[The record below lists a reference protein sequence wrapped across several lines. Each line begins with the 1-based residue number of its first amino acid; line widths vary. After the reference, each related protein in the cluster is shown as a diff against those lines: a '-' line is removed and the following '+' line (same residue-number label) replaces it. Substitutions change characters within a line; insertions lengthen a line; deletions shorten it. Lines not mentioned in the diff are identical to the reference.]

1 MPLPT
6 QIQFHIIIYSF
17 LSGILTGMMFDLYR
31 IIRGNNVNKA
41 IIIKED
47 ILFSI
52 LAALIVFSFLLY
64 TNYAFLSLYVYM
76 FMLIALVL
84 YIRFISKTIMKTE
97 LIVFQGVSRVSR
109 IIFKYLIYPFK
120 IIFFN
125 ITGKNN

>member
-6 QIQFHIIIYSF
+6 QIQFHIISYSF

-41 IIIKED
+41 IIIIED

-64 TNYAFLSLYVYM
+64 TNYAFLGLYVYM
-76 FMLIALVL
+76 FMI
-84 YIRFISKTIMKTE
+84 ISFIFY
-97 LIVFQGVSRVSR
+97 VFGLFAQS
-109 IIFKYLIYPFK
+109 
-120 IIFFN
+120 
-125 ITGKNN
+125 